1 MDPGAD
7 ETALR
12 KGWKDCV
19 VQLQYF
25 AEHVSINAAGT
36 PRSGTA
42 ADVQAV
48 KEDVGLSF
56 KMTALMA
63 AYQQRL
69 DTRGVQLTLETT
81 YVSGNDRWA
90 IPNVFLE

>member
-1 MDPGAD
+1 M
-7 ETALR
+7 
-12 KGWKDCV
+12 
-19 VQLQYF
+19 QYF
-25 AEHVSINAAGT
+25 TGNVVVFTAGH
-36 PRSGTA
+36 PRSGTNGRGTA

-48 KEDVGLSF
+48 KEDVGLWF
-56 KMTALMA
+56 NMTALMA
-63 AYQQRL
+63 AYQRRL